1 MGIEGQADSAMRWR
15 MSKWPWINLFVS
27 SQEVK
32 DAQGLMMNFGDA
44 QAETQLK
51 RKLSHLRAEHDLV
64 KGERDHF
71 KRLCQNLGR

>member
-1 MGIEGQADSAMRWR
+1 MHRTTGNICDHIIKKLA
-15 MSKWPWINLFVS
+15 ILNLLK

-51 RKLSHLRAEHDLV
+51 RKLRHLRAEHDLV